1 MASKPLRDT
10 YSQMQITSEGTTN
23 YHFNDPRFKGSEAS
37 SVSAVNNPLGR
48 DASYEDYD
56 NDANFDPTLSNQD
69 AAYVSNVEW
78 SAKDLEDRWKQG
90 GGIDTGGKGKTG
102 VMSGKTRDEDG
113 TIDRVRDPP
122 KELLPLL
129 YAMRCSCEAYNIGNL
144 EDAMLAAGGTHY
156 GVIPTTKFA
165 SCITTLFPRLGITE
179 ESVLLLVT
187 TYGCGDKVPER
198 SSRAKLQPFDMCA
211 WADFAEDVQKAVDPY
226 LGMEKLPGRARDIYP
241 IGIRY

>member
-1 MASKPLRDT
+1 MARHLPSKHVMPALMEQVGMHHRSEDA
-10 YSQMQITSEGTTN
+10 YRRRAVLVALAVSAEGCCEAFVAQIT
-23 YHFNDPRFKGSEAS
+23 
-37 SVSAVNNPLGR
+37 
-48 DASYEDYD
+48 
-56 NDANFDPTLSNQD
+56 Q
-69 AAYVSNVEW
+69 
-78 SAKDLEDRWKQG
+78 
-90 GGIDTGGKGKTG
+90 
-102 VMSGKTRDEDG
+102 
-113 TIDRVRDPP
+113 
-122 KELLPLL
+122 LLPLL
-129 YAMRCSCEAYNIGNL
+129 YGMRCSCEAYNIGNL

-198 SSRAKLQPFDMCA
+198 SSRAKLQPFDMFA
-211 WADFAEDVQKAVDPY
+211 WADFAEDVQKAVDHY